1 MLNYFDISIVRA
13 NIVGGLNDVGLQHV
27 VKPFGFCGRP
37 VYGRRGTTTIIVSII
52 GVRNQ
57 DEAGSTVVVSNSAP
71 AWFPVRN
78 AGYCEPEHLKHCV
91 PSRQ

>member
-1 MLNYFDISIVRA
+1 MPRYLGIRIVRA
-13 NIVGGLNDVGLQHV
+13 NIVGGLNDVGLDDV
-27 VKPFGFCGRP
+27 AMPFGLCGRP

>member
-57 DEAGSTVVVSNSAP
+57 DEAWSSVSL
-71 AWFPVRN
+71 RR
-78 AGYCEPEHLKHCV
+78 G
-91 PSRQ
+91 PSF

>member
-1 MLNYFDISIVRA
+1 MLNYFDIRIVRA